1 MFAPTLIG
9 SAPADG
15 QDLYFV
21 SLATPDTTPR
31 AEARARI
38 RQALHE
44 ALLHLLAA
52 DPESVALI
60 TTPGEP
66 VRLAPPWADIGLSIS
81 HEPGLSLAVINLA
94 GPVGVDLLR
103 VATIASGS
111 GTVARDYLGPDAASA
126 LAGLPDEQ
134 LQHAFA
140 QAWTRLEARLK
151 CLALELRE
159 WSPALEA
166 RLTGCRVTDLTMA
179 EGWVGAVAIPGEGS
193 SSAPTRVAAGQGST
207 APEIPWGL
215 RNASRSA

>member
-1 MFAPTLIG
+1 MFTPTLIG
-9 SAPADG
+9 SALADG
-15 QDLYFV
+15 QDLHLL

-31 AEARARI
+31 ADARALI

-44 ALLHLLAA
+44 ALLNLLAA
-52 DPESVALI
+52 DPESVVLI
-60 TTPGEP
+60 STPGQP

-111 GTVARDYLGPDAASA
+111 GAVARDYLGPDAASA
-126 LAGLPDEQ
+126 LSRLPDEQ
-134 LQHAFA
+134 LQRAFA

-166 RLTGCRVTDLTMA
+166 RLTGCRVTDLAMT
-179 EGWVGAVAIPGEGS
+179 EGWVGAVAIPGEGFS
-193 SSAPTRVAAGQGST
+193 AAPTRVGAG
-207 APEIPWGL
+207 
-215 RNASRSA
+215 

>member
-1 MFAPTLIG
+1 MFAPTLTG
-9 SAPADG
+9 SALTNG
-15 QDLYFV
+15 QDLHFL

-94 GPVGVDLLR
+94 GPAGIDLLR
-103 VATIASGS
+103 VASAPVGS
-111 GTVARDYLGPDAASA
+111 DAVAHDYLGPEVARV
-126 LAGLPDEQ
+126 LAGLSGEQ
-134 LQHAFA
+134 RQHAFA

-151 CLALELRE
+151 CLGLELRE

-166 RLTGCRVTDLTMA
+166 RLTGCRVTDLAMA
-179 EGWVGAVAIPGEGS
+179 EGWVGAVAIPGEGF
-193 SSAPTRVAAGQGST
+193 SAASTRVGAG
-207 APEIPWGL
+207 
-215 RNASRSA
+215 